1 MEDISAEAW
10 VIIGGIITAIV
21 TGVITYFTTKSQSR
35 SEVQKAEVTTRG
47 EEWKALLEQVK
58 KHSDKQISDLR
69 EEIDVIRN
77 HLREVK
83 EEFRRT
89 QDRYRDSIYHIRE
102 WRTAHPETAEKLTPP
117 ESIKDDL

>member
-1 MEDISAEAW
+1 MEDISTEAW
-10 VIIGGIITAIV
+10 AIIAGIITAIV
-21 TGVITYFTTKSQSR
+21 TGMITYFTTKSQSR

-58 KHSDKQISDLR
+58 KHSDEQISDLR
-69 EEIDVIRN
+69 DEIDVIRN

-83 EEFRRT
+83 DEFRRT
-89 QDRYRDSIYHIRE
+89 QDRYHAAVSHIRE
-102 WRTAHPETAEKLTPP
+102 WRITHPETIEILTPP